1 MSRVDFGWTFKPT
14 QGNPAVR
21 RRDVLRTLESLAC
34 KRIMQRPLAFVSE
47 QVVLAAGLRVCL
59 VKHMGLR
66 DHTLEIEATCT
77 PRSMPATNVM
87 NLLHDC
93 LVAIIA
99 CLYTHH

>member
-21 RRDVLRTLESLAC
+21 RRDVLRTPESLAC

-59 VKHMGLR
+59 SKFCKDDVT
-66 DHTLEIEATCT
+66 TLGVHRRACILPENH
-77 PRSMPATNVM
+77 PQQLDSLDQQ
-87 NLLHDC
+87 LL
-93 LVAIIA
+93 VSWVRF
-99 CLYTHH
+99 YRGQ